1 MSFHSR
7 TPAKAHQP
15 VHDSTLT
22 KATNWGQLVRLAGT
36 RDTNHNGVC
45 QTPAVMAQ
53 NLIGGYG
60 HTQQAQL
67 AHKRARPAVSSPPGL
82 TTPAWGNSYQDDAPP
97 SQSKPAAFLLR
108 NNLSSILSQRSS
120 CAPSAILS
128 PSPRFPAPPVL
139 FRPPD
144 RLIPV
149 VSSAHSLGGP
159 PRGSPALVARP
170 SAPRTRTQGTAP
182 SQTRAQ
188 PLP

>member
-7 TPAKAHQP
+7 TPVKAHQP

-22 KATNWGQLVRLAGT
+22 KATNWGQLVRLPVPEIPTIMVSAKPLRSWPHT
-36 RDTNHNGVC
+36 AS
-45 QTPAVMAQ
+45 PARAQ
-53 NLIGGYG
+53 ASTACCL
-60 HTQQAQL
+60 L
-67 AHKRARPAVSSPPGL
+67 PPPGS

-149 VSSAHSLGGP
+149 ASSAHSLGGP

-170 SAPRTRTQGTAP
+170 SAPRTRTQGPVP

>member
-7 TPAKAHQP
+7 TPVKAHQP

-45 QTPAVMAQ
+45 QTPAVMATHSKPSSRTSEHG
-53 NLIGGYG
+53 L
-60 HTQQAQL
+60 L
-67 AHKRARPAVSSPPGL
+67 SPPPPGS

-170 SAPRTRTQGTAP
+170 SAPRTRTQGPVP

>member
-7 TPAKAHQP
+7 TPVKAHQP

-45 QTPAVMAQ
+45 QTPAVMATHSKPSSRTSEHG
-53 NLIGGYG
+53 L
-60 HTQQAQL
+60 L
-67 AHKRARPAVSSPPGL
+67 SPPPPGS

-149 VSSAHSLGGP
+149 ASSAHSLGGP

-170 SAPRTRTQGTAP
+170 SAPRTRTQGPVP